1 MDGDEESDEEGK
13 EAREAELSSIR
24 NKLKR
29 RPEAATSNSTTS
41 KKAKQG
47 QDFDEDEVPVIFY
60 RVRIKKLFL
69 TTSPVFL
76 PCWGGFVMFFG
87 KTNSLPPLYYTVFL
101 KTYLVCS

>member
-1 MDGDEESDEEGK
+1 MDGEEESDEEGK

-47 QDFDEDEVPVIFY
+47 QDFDEDEVIFD
-60 RVRIKKLFL
+60 RVRIKKNYFL
-69 TTSPVFL
+69 
-76 PCWGGFVMFFG
+76 
-87 KTNSLPPLYYTVFL
+87 LPPKCFSLWAGGGRGFIYFFL
-101 KTYLVCS
+101 E